1 MNKKQYEKEIK
12 DKLDKTI
19 IEELRKLNKTQDIE
33 ESVVKYNYLVNVSKI
48 LDNYTLL
55 EPILKKYFSDK
66 LKKDKEI
73 QNESWD
79 SISK

>member
-1 MNKKQYEKEIK
+1 MSEDIK
-12 DKLDKTI
+12 DIEDIREITI
-19 IEELRKLNKTQDIE
+19 KFD
-33 ESVVKYNYLVNVSKI
+33 YLVNVSKI

-79 SISK
+79 SIEK